1 MNLHALVFETF
12 ETDWNGRHVHFCNY
26 GRGRGSNLWKDCD
39 YVFLLGDWHL
49 PISTAIAKVGSL
61 KSCPAKGL
69 DLNKLGAP
77 RSNDPLIRTIKESH
91 LLTTFKQMSA
101 RISLRNIDDNGVAQ
115 SAHVYSIDGDLTLLI
130 SWKERMFPN
139 SPEIEYIGRTLDEG
153 SSISQ
158 KFADLLLTTES
169 LVLTA
174 NDLLDKCGLRSNMIV
189 KALESRLVKPI
200 IQNRGWRRIRS
211 MEYFGF
217 GRGYLLVREK
227 GNS

>member
-1 MNLHALVFETF
+1 
-12 ETDWNGRHVHFCNY
+12 
-26 GRGRGSNLWKDCD
+26 
-39 YVFLLGDWHL
+39 L

-61 KSCPAKGL
+61 QSCPAKGL

-101 RISLRNIDDNGVAQ
+101 RISLRNIDDKGVAQ
-115 SAHVYSIDGDLTLLI
+115 KAHVYSIDGDLSLLI

-139 SPEIEYIGRTLDEG
+139 SPNIEYIGRTIDEG

-169 LVLTA
+169 LVLTG
-174 NDLLDKCGLRSNMIV
+174 NDLLDKCGLKPNMIV
-189 KALESRLVKPI
+189 KVLESRLVKPI
-200 IQNRGWRRIRS
+200 LQTRGWKRVRS
-211 MEYFGF
+211 MEYLGF
-217 GRGYLLVREK
+217 GRGYLLVR
-227 GNS
+227 GR

>member
-1 MNLHALVFETF
+1 LVFETF

-26 GRGRGSNLWKDCD
+26 GRGRGSNLWKDCE
-39 YVFLLGDWHL
+39 YIFLLGDWHL

-61 KSCPAKGL
+61 QSCPAKGL

-115 SAHVYSIDGDLTLLI
+115 IAHVYSIDGDLSLLI
-130 SWKERMFPN
+130 SWKDRMFPN
-139 SPEIEYIGRTLDEG
+139 SSEIKYMGKTLDEG

-158 KFADLLLTTES
+158 KFAYLLLTTES
-169 LVLTA
+169 LVLTG
-174 NDLLDKCGLRSNMIV
+174 NELLEKCGLKPNMIV
-189 KALESRLVKPI
+189 KALETRIVKSI
-200 IQNRGWRRIRS
+200 LQNRGWRRIRS

>member
-1 MNLHALVFETF
+1 
-12 ETDWNGRHVHFCNY
+12 
-26 GRGRGSNLWKDCD
+26 
-39 YVFLLGDWHL
+39 
-49 PISTAIAKVGSL
+49 
-61 KSCPAKGL
+61 
-69 DLNKLGAP
+69 
-77 RSNDPLIRTIKESH
+77 
-91 LLTTFKQMSA
+91 
-101 RISLRNIDDNGVAQ
+101 
-115 SAHVYSIDGDLTLLI
+115 
-130 SWKERMFPN
+130 MFPN
-139 SPEIEYIGRTLDEG
+139 SPDIEFIGRTLDEG